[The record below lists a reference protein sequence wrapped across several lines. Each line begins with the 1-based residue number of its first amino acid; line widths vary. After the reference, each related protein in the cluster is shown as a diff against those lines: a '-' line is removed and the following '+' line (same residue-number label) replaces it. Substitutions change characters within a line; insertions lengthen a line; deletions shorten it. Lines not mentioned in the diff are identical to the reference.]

1 MAAHRQILHY
11 AIENA
16 MLDSPRTTIVVA
28 LIQAGGVTWTHCGDS
43 RLYMVR
49 QSALLARTR
58 DHSFTEQGA
67 NRKPLLKEQD
77 RSNRNILYTCLG
89 SPTKPIFELTG
100 PVSMQQGDRLMLC
113 SDGLWSSLSEDDI
126 VFDLGQKPVGT
137 AVPELVEKALRKAGD
152 SSDNVTCIAME
163 WETPDAFESTQ
174 GLISTNSISNGV
186 FASTVQSG
194 WLDATLEE
202 MDDASIERSIAEI
215 NAAIRR
221 SSEKKN

>member
-1 MAAHRQILHY
+1 
-11 AIENA
+11 
-16 MLDSPRTTIVVA
+16 
-28 LIQAGGVTWTHCGDS
+28 
-43 RLYMVR
+43 
-49 QSALLARTR
+49 
-58 DHSFTEQGA
+58 
-67 NRKPLLKEQD
+67 
-77 RSNRNILYTCLG
+77 
-89 SPTKPIFELTG
+89 
-100 PVSMQQGDRLMLC
+100 MLC